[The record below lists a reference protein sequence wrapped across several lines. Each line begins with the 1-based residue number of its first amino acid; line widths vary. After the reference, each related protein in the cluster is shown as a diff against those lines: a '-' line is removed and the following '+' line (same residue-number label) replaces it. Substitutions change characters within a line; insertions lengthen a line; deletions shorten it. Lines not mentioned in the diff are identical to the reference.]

1 MIDEK
6 RVRRMERMAAYEK
19 RDGREDRKINSYF
32 RTDYL
37 TKQVLVTFIC
47 ETIAFAILFGA
58 YAIYNFEEL
67 IGQIYSM
74 DLRVFLLQLLTYYL
88 IFMGIMMGIT
98 LWVYNG
104 RYQRARRHLNAYY
117 QDLQRLSAAYRKGR

>member
-19 RDGREDRKINSYF
+19 KEGREDRKINAFF

-37 TKQVLVTFIC
+37 TKQVLLTFIC
-47 ETIAFAILFGA
+47 ETAAFAILFGA

-67 IGQIYSM
+67 IEQVYSM
-74 DLRVFLLQLLTYYL
+74 DLRVFLLRILTYYL
-88 IFMGIMMGIT
+88 IFMGIMIGIT
-98 LWVYNG
+98 LWVYNE
-104 RYQRARRHLNAYY
+104 RYRRARRHLNAYY
-117 QDLQRLSAAYRKGR
+117 QDLQRLSAGYRKGR